1 MNYELRTEEFADFVV
16 SLRLTRRAIIDIEK
30 TIIKKK
36 AMKKVLLAA
45 FIMAAL
51 PSMAQVKYAVSGTY
65 AENG

>member
-36 AMKKVLLAA
+36 AMKTAK
-45 FIMAAL
+45 
-51 PSMAQVKYAVSGTY
+51 
-65 AENG
+65 

>member
-1 MNYELRTEEFADFVV
+1 MNYEQRTEEFADFVV
-16 SLRLTRRAIIDIEK
+16 SLRPTRRAIIDIEK

-65 AENG
+65 A